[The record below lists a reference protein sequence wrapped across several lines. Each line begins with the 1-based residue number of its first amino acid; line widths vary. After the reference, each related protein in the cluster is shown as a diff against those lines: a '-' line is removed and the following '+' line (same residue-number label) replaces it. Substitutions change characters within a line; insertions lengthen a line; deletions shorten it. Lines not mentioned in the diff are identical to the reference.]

1 MIRVVSGIQE
11 VRAEVARARAA
22 GRRVGLVPTM
32 GALHDGHARLIRQ
45 CRADTGDGLVIVS
58 IFVNPTQFGPNEDLE
73 RYPRTPDSDRQRCA
87 EAGADLVFA
96 PTPREM
102 YPRGG
107 KEATFV
113 EVPGLSHV
121 LEGASRPG
129 HFRGVATV
137 VLKLLTITQPDLAH
151 FGAKDYQQQVVIR
164 RMVDDLNLPVTVRTV
179 PTVREPDGLAMSSR
193 NRYLDATHRSAAT
206 VLFRALEQARAA
218 VAAGERDANRIRLIL
233 EETVQSEVTASL
245 DYAEVADAETLE
257 PLTVIA
263 PTCAAIGL
271 LAVRIGTTRLIDN
284 AVLTE

>member
-11 VRAEVARARAA
+11 VRAEVARVRAA
-22 GRRVGLVPTM
+22 GQRVGLVPTM

-58 IFVNPTQFGPNEDLE
+58 IFVNPNQFGPNEDFD

-87 EAGADLVFA
+87 EAGADLIFA
-96 PTPREM
+96 PTPEEM
-102 YPRGG
+102 YHRGL

-121 LEGASRPG
+121 LEGAIRPG

-164 RMVDDLNLPVTVRTV
+164 RMVDDLNLPVTVRIV
-179 PTVREPDGLAMSSR
+179 PTAREPDGLAMSSR
-193 NRYLDATHRSAAT
+193 NRYLAPPHRSAAT
-206 VLFRALEQARAA
+206 VLFRALERARAA
-218 VAAGERDANRIRLIL
+218 VACGERDANRVRLIL
-233 EETVQSEVTASL
+233 GETVQSEAAASL

-263 PTCAAIGL
+263 PPRAAVGL
-271 LAVRIGTTRLIDN
+271 LAVRIGSTRLIDN
-284 AVLTE
+284 AILTE